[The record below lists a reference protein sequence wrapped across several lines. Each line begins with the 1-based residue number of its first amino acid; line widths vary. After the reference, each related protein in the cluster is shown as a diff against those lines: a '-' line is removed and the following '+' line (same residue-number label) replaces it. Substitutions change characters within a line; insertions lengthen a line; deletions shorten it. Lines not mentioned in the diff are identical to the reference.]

1 MHASGR
7 DHSSPQT
14 PTLSCPVTGE
24 EDKIQCSDGTP
35 THRVPLVA
43 PDDGVVVT
51 IGSPDPPALPLL
63 ATWLM
68 EQSLHLLLPIRIQEK
83 VVTRTQ

>member
-1 MHASGR
+1 MHASNSNFIMSCNQRGR
-7 DHSSPQT
+7 QD
-14 PTLSCPVTGE
+14 
-24 EDKIQCSDGTP
+24 SDGTP
-35 THRVPLVA
+35 THGVPLVA

>member
-51 IGSPDPPALPLL
+51 IGSPDPPATPFGNMVNG
-63 ATWLM
+63 AV
-68 EQSLHLLLPIRIQEK
+68 PPPA
-83 VVTRTQ
+83 VPN